1 MTTHFHIRRAIAALQ
16 RGGVIAYPTETV
28 YGLGCDPLCH
38 DALTR
43 ILAIKRRP
51 WQKGFII
58 IAASYAQLAPYILP
72 LDEPLLAQI
81 QATWPG
87 PVTWLLPA
95 RPECS
100 PLLRGTHDTLAAR
113 VSSHPVARSL
123 CQRFGGAI
131 VSTSANLSGQPP
143 ARNFLSVMKR
153 FHNAVDYIVPGAS
166 NPGAKPSEIR
176 DAKSSR
182 IVRPG

>member
-1 MTTHFHIRRAIAALQ
+1 MTTNFHILRACAALQ

-28 YGLGCDPLCH
+28 YGLGCDPRCH
-38 DALTR
+38 DALAR

-51 WQKGFII
+51 WQKGFIV
-58 IAASYAQLAPYILP
+58 IAASYAQLLHFIAP
-72 LDEPLLAQI
+72 LDEPLLTPI
-81 QATWPG
+81 LATWPG
-87 PVTWLLPA
+87 PVTWLVPA
-95 RPECS
+95 RPDCS
-100 PLLRGTHDTLAAR
+100 PLLRGAHDTLAVR

-123 CQRFGGAI
+123 CRRFGGAI

-143 ARNFLSVMKR
+143 ARNFLSVMKH
-153 FHNAVDYIVPGAS
+153 FHRAVDYVVPGAG
-166 NPGAKPSEIR
+166 NPDAKPSEIR